1 MVMDVISIGDVTEDV
16 FVEVT
21 PVASVHCRS
30 KGECYLDLKFGT
42 KLAIERVDKLIGG
55 NAGNVAIGSRRL
67 GLRSAIYSEVG
78 DDTQGKRLLQSF
90 LDDHVSVRYFRLK
103 KREKTN
109 YSVVLHYKGER
120 TILVHHEQRHYC
132 FPSLE
137 KARYVYLTSMSQGSE
152 RIFLPLRRYLKK
164 TGVQLGFNPGTHQLR
179 LGLSYLK
186 PLLRVTKILFVNV
199 EEAQTL
205 LRTQNKGL
213 PFLLR
218 ELHHQGPKIVVISDG
233 PQGSYTYD
241 GKKLYYC
248 PIYDVPVV
256 ERTGCG
262 DSYATGFLSAIAYG
276 KTVIEAMKW
285 GTVNAASVIQ
295 QVGPQAGLI
304 QQSLLQKILKAN
316 TLFQVRTFH
325 EKEVTKNRLY
335 KPAKYTSF

>member
-1 MVMDVISIGDVTEDV
+1 MATLVDELQASSTHLEQAHEQTVMLLAAAAEAHDKI
-16 FVEVT
+16 
-21 PVASVHCRS
+21 RS
-30 KGECYLDLKFGT
+30 CPLLPPMDIEEIKQKIRDNQYVYSQHAD
-42 KLAIERVDKLIGG
+42 IERK
-55 NAGNVAIGSRRL
+55 A
-67 GLRSAIYSEVG
+67 E
-78 DDTQGKRLLQSF
+78 
-90 LDDHVSVRYFRLK
+90 
-103 KREKTN
+103 
-109 YSVVLHYKGER
+109 
-120 TILVHHEQRHYC
+120 
-132 FPSLE
+132 SL
-137 KARYVYLTSMSQGSE
+137 T
-152 RIFLPLRRYLKK
+152 
-164 TGVQLGFNPGTHQLR
+164 
-179 LGLSYLK
+179 
-186 PLLRVTKILFVNV
+186 FVNV